1 MLDNVR
7 SVLAK
12 IKKNARIEQASFWSK
27 FKAILM
33 IVVIV
38 WHQLDNIHS
47 KGNLMLYAM
56 HIDIQKIPLR
66 NRLQYWIM

>member
-1 MLDNVR
+1 MDNVR
-7 SVLAK
+7 PAFTK
-12 IKKNARIEQASFWSK
+12 FQKNARLDQASFWSK

-33 IVVIV
+33 VVVIV
-38 WHQLDNIHS
+38 WHRLDNIHS

-56 HIDIQKIPLR
+56 HINIQKIPLR